1 MSKSRMEDVR
11 EDVEKDE
18 KHFLSRDSL
27 ACHDNVYLEVNQNSL
42 IGHVDQNE
50 VPLPRWVVPQSIC
63 WGKLKT
69 ILTRY
74 LPSFARLP

>member
-1 MSKSRMEDVR
+1 MEDVR
-11 EDVEKDE
+11 EDVENDE

-50 VPLPRWVVPQSIC
+50 VPLPR
-63 WGKLKT
+63 
-69 ILTRY
+69 
-74 LPSFARLP
+74 